1 MKKEHMKQQTIQ
13 YEILLHTGSGFAR
26 RRFSSKN
33 KESDNGKNLSAADE
47 LEMICWDGMIG
58 ELLPELFQNNIYPPA
73 IFTWQILHGK
83 HFLMINMGAT
93 PFIADD
99 KTSIDPYFFFDHLS
113 EN

>member
-1 MKKEHMKQQTIQ
+1 MKQEHMKQQSIH
-13 YEILLHTGSGFAR
+13 YEILLLTGTGFSNR
-26 RRFSSKN
+26 GFCSKN
-33 KESDNGKNLSAADE
+33 KENDNSKNHSAAEE
-47 LEMICWDGMIG
+47 LEMVCWDGLIG

-73 IFTWQILHGK
+73 IFTWQVLHGK

-99 KTSIDPYFFFDHLS
+99 KSSLDPYFFYDHLS

>member
-1 MKKEHMKQQTIQ
+1 MKQENMKQKNIQ
-13 YEILLHTGSGFAR
+13 YEILLITGSGFTSR
-26 RRFSSKN
+26 GFCSKKKENNSS
-33 KESDNGKNLSAADE
+33 KNLSAAEE
-47 LEMICWDGMIG
+47 LEMVCWDGMIG

-99 KTSIDPYFFFDHLS
+99 QSSLDPYCFYDHLS

>member
-1 MKKEHMKQQTIQ
+1 MKQQSIH
-13 YEILLHTGSGFAR
+13 YEILLLTGTGFTSR
-26 RRFSSKN
+26 GFCSKN
-33 KESDNGKNLSAADE
+33 KENDNSKNHSAAEE
-47 LEMICWDGMIG
+47 LEMVCWDGLIG

-73 IFTWQILHGK
+73 IFTWQVLHGK

-99 KTSIDPYFFFDHLS
+99 KYSLDPYFFYDHLS